1 MESPKFIYRPVEEND
16 DTERW
21 LNEGGHP
28 APIDGE
34 VPSDEDETSI
44 DSAETAED

>member
-1 MESPKFIYRPVEEND
+1 MELPKFTYQPVEEND

-28 APIDGE
+28 ASVDSE
-34 VPSDEDETSI
+34 VLTDDEEVSI
-44 DSAETAED
+44 DSDDTAED